1 MLQLCTY
8 LCVRR
13 LWLHIERNPF
23 QNKIMYVIV
32 VVPLILRHIS
42 LILYYRRNTHVCSM
56 FYSKGSIVTK
66 RIVHFMVE
74 KEDEKD
80 ERGRDGNKVNGDSG
94 NDGPITIDLKTP

>member
-1 MLQLCTY
+1 
-8 LCVRR
+8 
-13 LWLHIERNPF
+13 
-23 QNKIMYVIV
+23 
-32 VVPLILRHIS
+32 
-42 LILYYRRNTHVCSM
+42 M

-80 ERGRDGNKVNGDSG
+80 ERGRDGNKVNGDSE